1 MNKEL
6 QRISR
11 YLSKL
16 LRHDPEELTMDDK
29 GWINVSEILKKFNI
43 KFNDLKLIVDTN
55 DKKRF
60 VFNNDCTKIS
70 AAQGHSSNIATEKQY
85 PCITMSQ
92 GEFNL
97 YHGTDK
103 LTAEKILASTINT
116 GTRKHVHWTKNVE
129 LATKRAEQR
138 KNQTKSEAVFIV
150 LDGKKYMSDGNKIY
164 VSENEVYLT
173 YEIPAKYLRM
183 EYVIYM

>member
-1 MNKEL
+1 MNDYLK
-6 QRISR
+6 RCSR
-11 YLSKL
+11 RMSKI
-16 LRHDPEELTMDDK
+16 LRHDPEGLEMDSK
-29 GWINVSEILKKFNI
+29 GWIKSNDLINHFNI
-43 KFNDLKLIVDTN
+43 SMNDLIEIVDTN

-60 VFNNDCTKIS
+60 VFNTDKSLIR
-70 AAQGHSSNIATEKQY
+70 AAQGHSNGIATDKEY

-92 GEFNL
+92 SEFNL

-103 LTAEKILASTINT
+103 LTAEKILNSSINT
-116 GTRKHVHWTKNVE
+116 GSRNHVHWTKNIM

-173 YEIPAKYLRM
+173 DEVPAKYLRI
-183 EYVIYM
+183 EYIKY

>member
-92 GEFNL
+92 GDFNL

-116 GTRKHVHWTKNVE
+116 GARKHVHWTKNVE

-138 KNQTKSEAVFIV
+138 KKQTKSEAVFIV

-173 YEIPAKYLRM
+173 EEIPAKYLRM